1 MKIARKLMFTMA
13 AATLTAVITGVSLIS
28 TLSYSHSKDALS
40 QSVEQQF
47 TAVAKGREQ
56 ALQLYVQSLQDLL
69 LSLANNRLTQ
79 DALYAMERPFSS
91 YRYEVENPGEA
102 ELRSQLQRWYQ
113 QQYQPY
119 ARSIDPA
126 YNHDTSGWLA
136 KAGLETLLLQHY
148 YLQTNP
154 NPPASASKLID
165 RADGSVYG
173 QQHKKFHQSFV
184 EVTNRYQ
191 LQELY
196 LVAANGLNVVY
207 SSHKSPVFATS
218 LQQGAFADT
227 ELATTVKQVLK
238 NPKAGWQVSK
248 PAPFRGY
255 FEQQV
260 IFFAAPVFNT
270 LAGSDQAIGA
280 LVLQLPVAALTALIN
295 QQQQWPQIGLGQT
308 GDSYLVN
315 AEQKL
320 LTSLRTE
327 LADPQAFS
335 KDFPALK
342 AKANHYGLA
351 GQFTIAS
358 EEVRAALAGQ
368 SGMQQTLDYREQPVL
383 MSYQPVQIGQQRYA
397 LITQMDEQEAFA
409 SLQDLT
415 QQMLWYGLLVIA
427 VLAFAALLIAR
438 QAGLAIARPLES
450 LADQIRSASDQHDL
464 RTRFKAVGDDE
475 MQSIAAALNQLFAS
489 LAELL
494 GQLLHAASAQQ
505 QGSVQQ
511 LQISHSCKEA
521 VYQQKTALL
530 QLQQEASAS
539 QQAQQTIGQQIES
552 ASLAASKAQQQSA
565 AGQQQLHQMHQLIQ
579 QLASQIGHSTDSMKD
594 LEQAAAEIVTVLDTI
609 RGVAEQT
616 NLLALNAAIEAAR
629 AGEHGRGFAVVADEV
644 RRLSGSTQSATAEIQ
659 QMLTRL
665 AQSVQQT
672 TAGLQQEQQSASL
685 CLDSAALTE
694 QSLDQTKNAAETIAA
709 ATSQISQLCLQECE
723 RSTQISLALSDIN
736 HSASATDQA
745 MSELAQKARAQQQ
758 HGEQLMQNSARL
770 KL

>member
-28 TLSYSHSKDALS
+28 TLSYSHSKAALS
-40 QSVEQQF
+40 QSAEQQF

-56 ALQLYVQSLQDLL
+56 ALQLYLQSLQDLL

-79 DALYAMERPFSS
+79 DALYAMERPFGS
-91 YRYEVENPGEA
+91 YRYEVANPGEA
-102 ELRSQLQRWYQ
+102 QLRTELNQWYQ
-113 QQYQPY
+113 QQYQPF
-119 ARSIDPA
+119 ARSLDPA
-126 YNHDTSGWLA
+126 YSVDSSQWLS
-136 KAGLETLLLQHY
+136 KASLETLLLQHY

-154 NPPASASKLID
+154 HPPASASQLTD

-207 SSHKSPVFATS
+207 SSHKTPVFATS

-227 ELATTVKQVLK
+227 ELASTVKKVLQ
-238 NPKAGWQVSK
+238 NPKAGWQVSA

-255 FEQQV
+255 VEQQV
-260 IFFAAPVFNT
+260 LFLAAPVFNS
-270 LAGSDQAIGA
+270 LAGSEQPIGA
-280 LVLQLPVAALTALIN
+280 LVLQLPVTALTALIN
-295 QQQQWPQIGLGQT
+295 QQQQWPQIGLGQS
-308 GDSYLVN
+308 GDSYLVSN
-315 AEQKL
+315 NQRL
-320 LTSLRTE
+320 LTSLRAE
-327 LADPQAFS
+327 LADAA
-335 KDFPALK
+335 DFAKRYPALT

-351 GQFTIAS
+351 GQLTLDSA
-358 EEVRAALAGQ
+358 EVKAALSGQ
-368 SGMQQTLDYREQPVL
+368 SGMRQTVDYRQQAVL
-383 MSYQPVQIGQQRYA
+383 MSYQPVLIGQQQYA

-409 SLQDLT
+409 SLQQLT

-427 VLAFAALLIAR
+427 VLALAALVLAR
-438 QAGLAIARPLES
+438 QAGVAIARPLES
-450 LADQIRSASDQHDL
+450 LAGQIRQAADQHDL
-464 RTRFKAVGDDE
+464 TSRFKVQGDE
-475 MQSIAAALNQLFAS
+475 EVQSIAAALNQLFAS

-494 GQLLHAASAQQ
+494 GQLVQAAGAQQ
-505 QGSVQQ
+505 QASSQQ
-511 LQISHSCKEA
+511 LTISHNCKEA
-521 VYQQKTALL
+521 VFQQKTALL
-530 QLQQEASAS
+530 QLQQEAAAS
-539 QQAQQTIGQQIES
+539 QQAQQSIGQQITAAS
-552 ASLAASKAQQQSA
+552 QAASLAQQQST

-579 QLASQIGHSTDSMKD
+579 QLAGQIGHSTASMTD

-659 QMLTRL
+659 QMLARL
-665 AQSVQQT
+665 AQSVQQST
-672 TAGLQQEQQSASL
+672 QGLQQEQASATL
-685 CLDSAALTE
+685 CLESAVITE
-694 QSLDQTKNAAETIAA
+694 QSLAQTKDAAATIAI
-709 ATSQISQLCLQECE
+709 ATSQIRALCQQECE
-723 RSTQISLALSDIN
+723 RSRQISLALVDIN

-745 MSELAQKARAQQQ
+745 MSELADKARAQQQ
-758 HGEQLMQNSARL
+758 LGEQLMQSSARL

>member
-56 ALQLYVQSLQDLL
+56 ALQLYLQSLQDLL

-79 DALYAMERPFSS
+79 DALYAMERPFDS
-91 YRYEVENPGEA
+91 YRYEVANPGEA
-102 ELRSQLQRWYQ
+102 ELRTQLQQWYQ

-126 YNHDTSGWLA
+126 YNHDTSSWLA
-136 KAGLETLLLQHY
+136 KANLETLLLQHY

-196 LVAANGLNVVY
+196 LVTANSMNVVY
-207 SSHKSPVFATS
+207 SSHKTPVFATS

-227 ELATTVKQVLK
+227 ELATTVKKVLK
-238 NPKAGWQVSK
+238 NPKAGWQVSV

-315 AEQKL
+315 TEQKL
-320 LTSLRTE
+320 LTSLRAE
-327 LADPQAFS
+327 LADPQAFAN
-335 KDFPALK
+335 DFPALK

-351 GQFTIAS
+351 GQLTIAS
-358 EEVRAALAGQ
+358 EEVRSALAGQ
-368 SGMQQTLDYREQPVL
+368 SGMQQTLDYRELPVL

-450 LADQIRSASDQHDL
+450 LADQIRSAADQHDL
-464 RTRFKAVGDDE
+464 TTRFKAVGDDE

-489 LAELL
+489 LADLL

-539 QQAQQTIGQQIES
+539 QQAQQTIGQQIEA
-552 ASLAASKAQQQSA
+552 ASLAASEAQQQSA
-565 AGQQQLHQMHQLIQ
+565 AGQQQLHQMHRLIQ

-659 QMLTRL
+659 HMLTRL

-709 ATSQISQLCLQECE
+709 ATSQISQLCVQECE

-745 MSELAQKARAQQQ
+745 MSELADKARAQQQ
-758 HGEQLMQNSARL
+758 HGEQLMQSSARL

>member
-28 TLSYSHSKDALS
+28 ALSYSHSKDALS
-40 QSVEQQF
+40 LSVEQQF

-56 ALQLYVQSLQDLL
+56 ALQLYLQSLQDLL
-69 LSLANNRLTQ
+69 LSLANNRMTQ
-79 DALYAMERPFSS
+79 EALYAMERPFGS
-91 YRYEVENPGEA
+91 YRYEVSNPGEA
-102 ELRSQLQRWYQ
+102 ELRNQLQQWYQ

-119 ARSIDPA
+119 AKKIDPA
-126 YNHDTSGWLA
+126 YSVDSSSWLA
-136 KAGLETLLLQHY
+136 KANLETLLLQHY

-154 NPPASASKLID
+154 NPPATASKLVD

-184 EVTNRYQ
+184 EVTDRYQ

-207 SSHKSPVFATS
+207 SSHKTPVFATS
-218 LQQGAFADT
+218 LQQGAFSDT
-227 ELATTVKQVLK
+227 ELAVTVNKVLK
-238 NPKAGWQVSK
+238 NPKDGWQVSS

-260 IFFAAPVFNT
+260 IFFAAPVFNS
-270 LAGSDQAIGA
+270 LSGSDKPIGA

-308 GDSYLVN
+308 GDSYLVT

-320 LTSLRTE
+320 LTSLRAEIENPT
-327 LADPQAFS
+327 AFANQYPS
-335 KDFPALK
+335 LK

-351 GQFTIAS
+351 GQLAIAS
-358 EEVRAALAGQ
+358 EETRAALNGQ
-368 SGMQQTLDYREQPVL
+368 SGMTQTLDYREQPVL
-383 MSYQPVQIGQQRYA
+383 MSYQPVQIGQQQYA
-397 LITQMDEQEAFA
+397 LITQMDEEEAFY
-409 SLQDLT
+409 SLKDLT
-415 QQMLWYGLLVIA
+415 HQMLWYGLLVIS
-427 VLAFAALLIAR
+427 VLAILAILLAR

-450 LADQIRSASDQHDL
+450 LAGQIRQASDQHDL
-464 RTRFKAVGDDE
+464 TIQFKSLGDDE
-475 MQSIAAALNQLFAS
+475 MQSIAAALNHLFAS

-494 GQLLHAASAQQ
+494 GQLLQAANAQQ

-511 LQISHSCKEA
+511 LGISHSCKEA
-521 VYQQKTALL
+521 VFQQKTALL

-539 QQAQQTIGQQIES
+539 QQAQQSIGQQIE
-552 ASLAASKAQQQSA
+552 AASQAASHAQQQSA
-565 AGQQQLHQMHQLIQ
+565 AGQQQLNQMHRLIH

-594 LEQAAAEIVTVLDTI
+594 LEQAAAEIVKVLDTI

-644 RRLSGSTQSATAEIQ
+644 RRLSGSTQTATAEIQ
-659 QMLTRL
+659 QMIARL

-672 TAGLQQEQQSASL
+672 TFGLQQEQQSASL
-685 CLDSAALTE
+685 CIESAALTE
-694 QSLDQTKNAAETIAA
+694 QSLDETKNAAETIAA
-709 ATSQISQLCLQECE
+709 ATNQISQLCMQEYE
-723 RSTQISLALSDIN
+723 RSSQITLALSDIN
-736 HSASATDQA
+736 HSASATDEA
-745 MSELAQKARAQQQ
+745 MSALADKARSQQQ
-758 HGEQLMQNSARL
+758 YGEVLLQNSARL